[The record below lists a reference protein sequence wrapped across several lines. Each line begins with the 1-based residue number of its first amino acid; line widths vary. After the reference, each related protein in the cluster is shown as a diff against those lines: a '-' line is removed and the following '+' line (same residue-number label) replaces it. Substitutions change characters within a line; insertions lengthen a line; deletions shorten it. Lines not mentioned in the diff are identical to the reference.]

1 VVNKTLKLYT
11 CLGIFIL
18 IGSWF
23 FREEV
28 SMVGMTLSLCVFGI
42 NLYWIST
49 AVYTFLESCKG
60 EEPGNIL
67 GFLSSIRIFA
77 FLGVILCILFA
88 FGWVPVLIGNNLIVC
103 SLLVTSLFFDN
114 HDTKDQFNE

>member
-1 VVNKTLKLYT
+1 MVKKTLQLYT
-11 CLGIFIL
+11 GLGILIL
-18 IGSWF
+18 IGSWIF
-23 FREEV
+23 TDGD
-28 SMVGMTLSLCVFGI
+28 STLGIAISLCVFGI
-42 NLYWIST
+42 NLYWLST

-60 EEPGNIL
+60 EDTGNIL

-103 SLLVTSLFFDN
+103 SLLVTSLFLDN